1 MTNEEAWYTQIYT
14 TYVNDLFS
22 YGRAFGFNDE
32 ELMDAIHDVF
42 LHIMDTSISKSKKE
56 HLKFYLLCSLKNRLI
71 SMKRRPII
79 YESIEEINEYT
90 FSLQVTELDLLE
102 EKEEK
107 EHIKKLIEEMLQ
119 TLTDRQR
126 EAIYLRF
133 MQELEYEQV
142 AELLGMTPK
151 GVRKLIY
158 RAINHIRDTYGPTTL
173 FFFLYLHFF

>member
-1 MTNEEAWYTQIYT
+1 MANEEAWYTRIYT

-22 YGRAFGFNDE
+22 YGKAFGFNDE

-42 LHIMDTSISKSKKE
+42 LHIMNISLPKNKE
-56 HLKFYLLCSLKNRLI
+56 KHLKFYLLCSLKNRLI
-71 SMKRRPII
+71 SMKRRLII
-79 YESIEEINEYT
+79 YENIEEINEYT

-107 EHIKKLIEEMLQ
+107 EHIKNLIEEMLQ

-133 MQELEYEQV
+133 MQELEYEQI
-142 AELLGMTPK
+142 AKLLGMTPK

-158 RAINHIRDTYGPTTL
+158 RAINHIRDTYGSATF